1 MPVTALLRAI
11 VFAAML
17 FAPASPALAMGSSG
31 GSDGS
36 STEQQQAGAYERGAA
51 AAQDGRYREA
61 IGLLQEAVHHDPGNA
76 DAYNWL
82 GYSHRKL
89 GEFDPARTYY
99 TKALD
104 IDPAHVDAMEYLGEL
119 HVETGDLAS
128 AEAMLDRIE
137 AQCGRTCEQFQVLDD
152 SIAEAL
158 GN

>member
-1 MPVTALLRAI
+1 MTLCALLRTAVVAGLI
-11 VFAAML
+11 FFPAA
-17 FAPASPALAMGSSG
+17 PALAMGSSG
-31 GSDGS
+31 GSDGA
-36 STEQQQAGAYERGAA
+36 STDQQQTDAYERGAA
-51 AAQDGRYREA
+51 AARDGRYNEA
-61 IGLLQEAVHHDPGNA
+61 IDLLQEAVHDDPVNA

-82 GYSHRKL
+82 GYSHRKR

-99 TKALD
+99 MKALD

-119 HVETGDLAS
+119 YVETGDLAS

-137 AQCGRTCEQFQVLDD
+137 AQCGRMCEQFRMLDD